1 MITVYTRTSLGLRV
15 VQGGFPEGIKPDM
28 IWVDM
33 LRPTPDEE
41 RAVEAMLRVEIPTR
55 EEAQEIELS
64 SRLYVEGETTYLTAT
79 LLYNADDM
87 HPHTTPVTFVL
98 TNDRLITIRYED
110 PGPFRSFRYSAE
122 RHPEV
127 CISATDV
134 LLGLLDA
141 VIERTADILERVQ
154 QDVDRVSLDLFGN
167 QNQTAKVRPDE
178 SSNLYREILRREGR
192 SQLFTLKI
200 HECLVSIG
208 RIVTFLNRPT
218 DAKPNKVVTQR
229 LKTLQR
235 DITSL
240 SEHTTHLADTLAF
253 LQDATL
259 GLINIQ
265 QNEIIKI
272 FSIAAVVLLPPT
284 LVASI
289 YGMNFHTIPELS
301 WHWGYPFALLLM
313 LAAAFLPYWYFKRR
327 GWF

>member
-1 MITVYTRTSLGLRV
+1 MITVYTRTSLGLRI
-15 VQGGFPEGIKPDM
+15 VQGGFPDGIKPDM
-28 IWVDM
+28 IWIDM

-41 RAVEAMLRVEIPTR
+41 QAIEAALRIEIPTR
-55 EEAQEIELS
+55 EELQEIELS
-64 SRLYVEGETTYLTAT
+64 SRLFIEGEATYLTAT
-79 LLYNADDM
+79 LLYNADDQ

-122 RHPEV
+122 RHPEFCV
-127 CISATDV
+127 SAYDV
-134 LLGLLDA
+134 FLGLLDS

-154 QDVDRVSLDLFGN
+154 QDVDRVSQDLFGK
-167 QNQTAKVRPDE
+167 QNGTVRPDQT
-178 SSNLYREILRREGR
+178 SNLYREILRREGR
-192 SQLFTLKI
+192 NQLFTLKI

-208 RIVTFLNRPT
+208 RIVTFLSRPG
-218 DAKPNKVVTQR
+218 DIKPAKVVTQR
-229 LKTLQR
+229 LKTLTR
-235 DITSL
+235 DVDSL
-240 SEHTTHLADTLAF
+240 GEHATHLAQTLGF

-289 YGMNFHTIPELS
+289 YGMNFDVMPELK
-301 WHWGYPFALLLM
+301 WHLGYPLALLFM
-313 LAAAFLPYWYFKRR
+313 LVSAILPYWYFKRR

>member
-15 VQGGFPEGIKPDM
+15 VPDGFAEGLKPDM
-28 IWVDM
+28 IWIDM

-41 RAVEAMLRVEIPTR
+41 QAVESALRIEIPTR
-55 EEAQEIELS
+55 EELQEIELS
-64 SRLYVEGETTYLTAT
+64 SRLFIEGETTYLTAT
-79 LLYNADDM
+79 LLYNADDQ
-87 HPHTTPVTFVL
+87 HPHTTPVTFIL
-98 TNDRLITIRYED
+98 TNDRLITLRYED

-122 RHPEV
+122 RHPEH
-127 CISATDV
+127 CISAYDV
-134 LLGLLDA
+134 MLGLFDA

-154 QDVDRVSLDLFGN
+154 QDVDRVSQDLFGKEN
-167 QNQTAKVRPDE
+167 GKVRPDV

-192 SQLFTLKI
+192 GQLFTLKI

-208 RIVTFLNRPT
+208 RIVTFLSRPG
-218 DAKPNKVVTQR
+218 DVKPAKTVTQR
-229 LKTLQR
+229 LKTLTR
-235 DITSL
+235 DVDSL
-240 SEHTTHLADTLAF
+240 GEHATHLAQTLAF

-301 WHWGYPFALLLM
+301 WHLGYPFALILM
-313 LAAAFLPYWYFKRR
+313 LAAGFLPYWYFKRR

>member
-28 IWVDM
+28 IWIDM

-41 RAVEAMLRVEIPTR
+41 QAIEAALRIGIPTR
-55 EEAQEIELS
+55 EELQEIELS
-64 SRLYVEGETTYLTAT
+64 SRLFIEGEATYLTAT
-79 LLYNADDM
+79 LLYNADDQ

-122 RHPEV
+122 RHPEY
-127 CISATDV
+127 CISAPDV

-154 QDVDRVSLDLFGN
+154 QDVDRVSLDLFGKEN
-167 QNQTAKVRPDE
+167 GQVRPDQT
-178 SSNLYREILRREGR
+178 SNLYREILRREGR
-192 SQLFTLKI
+192 NQLFTLKI
-200 HECLVSIG
+200 HESLVSIG
-208 RIVTFLNRPT
+208 RIITFLSRPG
-218 DAKPNKVVTQR
+218 DVKPAKTLTQR
-229 LKTLQR
+229 LKSLTR
-235 DITSL
+235 DIDSL
-240 SEHTTHLADTLAF
+240 SEHATHLADTLGF

-289 YGMNFHTIPELS
+289 YGMNFEAMPELK
-301 WHWGYPFALLLM
+301 WHLGYP
-313 LAAAFLPYWYFKRR
+313 LAILFMIVSAILPYWYFKRR

>member
-15 VQGGFPEGIKPDM
+15 AQGGFPEGIKPDM
-28 IWVDM
+28 IWVDL
-33 LRPTPDEE
+33 LRPSPDEE
-41 RAVEAMLRVEIPTR
+41 RAIEAGLKIEIPTR
-55 EEAQEIELS
+55 EELQEIELS
-64 SRLYVEGETTYLTAT
+64 SRLFIEGEATYLTAT
-79 LLYNADDM
+79 LLYNADDQ
-87 HPHTTPVTFVL
+87 HPHTTPVTFIL
-98 TNDRLITIRYED
+98 TNERLITIRYED

-122 RHPEV
+122 RHPEL
-127 CISATDV
+127 CISPHDV

-154 QDVDRVSLDLFGN
+154 QDVDRVSQDLFGK
-167 QNQTAKVRPDE
+167 QNSPVRPNE

-192 SQLFTLKI
+192 NQLFTLKI
-200 HECLVSIG
+200 HESLVSVG
-208 RIVTFLNRPT
+208 RIVTFLSRPG
-218 DAKPNKVVTQR
+218 DVKPLKIVTQR
-229 LKTLQR
+229 LKTLTR
-235 DITSL
+235 DVDSL
-240 SEHTTHLADTLAF
+240 GEHATHLAQTLGF

-289 YGMNFHTIPELS
+289 YGMNFHIIPELS
-301 WHWGYPFALLLM
+301 WPLGYPFALLLM
-313 LAAAFLPYWYFKRR
+313 AAAGFLPYWYFKRR